1 METISQSA
9 PGLSGAALVWRFYCT
24 MTEAL
29 LLIGCVIA
37 LCTLMGRFLDR
48 LAVPSLLIF
57 IALGMCFGENGLLRI
72 HFNDYYTVNLIC
84 SVSLIF
90 IMFYGCLLYT
100 SPSPRDCS

>member
-1 METISQSA
+1 
-9 PGLSGAALVWRFYCT
+9 

-72 HFNDYYTVNLIC
+72 HFNDYYTVNLC
-84 SVSLIF
+84 CFANKLRKIF
-90 IMFYGCLLYT
+90 IQSAKKKRRLKGF
-100 SPSPRDCS
+100 

>member
-1 METISQSA
+1 
-9 PGLSGAALVWRFYCT
+9 

-57 IALGMCFGENGLLRI
+57 IALECALEKTGC
-72 HFNDYYTVNLIC
+72 C
-84 SVSLIF
+84 AF
-90 IMFYGCLLYT
+90 ILMT
-100 SPSPRDCS
+100 TMPSI

>member
-1 METISQSA
+1 
-9 PGLSGAALVWRFYCT
+9 

-48 LAVPSLLIF
+48 LAIPSLLIF

-72 HFNDYYTVNLIC
+72 YLMTT
-84 SVSLIF
+84 
-90 IMFYGCLLYT
+90 M
-100 SPSPRDCS
+100 PSI

>member
-1 METISQSA
+1 
-9 PGLSGAALVWRFYCT
+9 

-57 IALGMCFGENGLLRI
+57 IALGMCCWRKRVAAHLF
-72 HFNDYYTVNLIC
+72 
-84 SVSLIF
+84 
-90 IMFYGCLLYT
+90 
-100 SPSPRDCS
+100 

>member
-1 METISQSA
+1 
-9 PGLSGAALVWRFYCT
+9 

-57 IALGMCFGENGLLRI
+57 IALAYL
-72 HFNDYYTVNLIC
+72 VNVRPL
-84 SVSLIF
+84 SKL
-90 IMFYGCLLYT
+90 
-100 SPSPRDCS
+100 